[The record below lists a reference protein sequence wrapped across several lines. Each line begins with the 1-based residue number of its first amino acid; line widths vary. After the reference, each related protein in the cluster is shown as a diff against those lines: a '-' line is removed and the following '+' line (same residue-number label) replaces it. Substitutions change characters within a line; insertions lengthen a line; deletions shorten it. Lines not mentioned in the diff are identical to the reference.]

1 MKSKIQNPKSKILI
15 CGFGGQGV
23 IFAGELL
30 GRAAIIAGREAAE
43 SSSYGSE
50 SRGSACHSGVVIADA
65 PIAYPKVERPD
76 ILIALSQDSYDKFAP
91 RVKPGGQIFF
101 DCHLIK
107 MKKLE
112 GVDQTGIPA
121 MHLATQLGRKGVANV
136 VMLAAAMA
144 NLRGAPTSV
153 GESQLKPDL
162 QASRATHPNLPSR
175 EALEQALREQ
185 SPAAYL
191 EVNLKAVEAG
201 WGISEK
207 VIRQQS
213 ESG

>member
-1 MKSKIQNPKSKILI
+1 MKSEIRNPKSEILI

-50 SRGSACHSGVVIADA
+50 SRGSACHAEVVISDE

-112 GVDQTGIPA
+112 GVNQTGIPA
-121 MHLATQLGRKGVANV
+121 THLATQLGRKGVANV
-136 VMLAAAMA
+136 VLLAAAMA
-144 NLRGAPTSV
+144 IAFPPLRSRGGLRGGSKTDTPVGHLLPTR
-153 GESQLKPDL
+153 ESLEK
-162 QASRATHPNLPSR
+162 
-175 EALEQALREQ
+175 ALVEQ
-185 SPAAYL
+185 SPAAFR
-191 EVNLKAVEAG
+191 EINLKALTEG
-201 WGISEK
+201 WKMGTT
-207 VIRQQS
+207 V
-213 ESG
+213 